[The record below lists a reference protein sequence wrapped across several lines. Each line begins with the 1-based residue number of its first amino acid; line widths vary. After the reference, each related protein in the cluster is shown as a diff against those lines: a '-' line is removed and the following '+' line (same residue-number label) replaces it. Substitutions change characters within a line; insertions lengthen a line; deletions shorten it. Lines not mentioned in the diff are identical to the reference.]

1 MEEAITPP
9 TTDNVK
15 DSKIHNYN
23 EVIQYTWN
31 NAPMLYII
39 EYLNESD
46 HYRALCVEN
55 TRGMTQIHTLFI

>member
-1 MEEAITPP
+1 MPP

-15 DSKIHNYN
+15 DSKKHNCN

-31 NAPMLYII
+31 NAPMLYIM

-46 HYRALCVEN
+46 HCRALCVLN
-55 TRGMTQIHTLFI
+55 TRDRTQIPTLYI